1 MNITEI
7 LNGKKYY
14 IVQDN
19 GAKDKH
25 SQTTVTKGL
34 FKRKKIK
41 DILTTKYYT
50 IYSIYLEDS
59 ISPAYPVLTAKSTN
73 TKNLYDFEYQIA
85 VNTKPIKTTEAV
97 ANAIYTEVKK
107 MYYEQEEKRDQERE
121 AKKKAEFEKS
131 KQVVYNSLQSA
142 VRDLV
147 K

>member
-14 IVQDN
+14 IVQDS

-34 FKRKKIK
+34 FNRKKIK
-41 DILTTKYYT
+41 DIFTTKYYT
-50 IYSIYLEDS
+50 IYKIYLQNS
-59 ISPAYPVLTAKSTN
+59 VSPAYPVLTAKITN
-73 TKNLYDFEYQIA
+73 TKGLYDFEYEIA
-85 VNTKPIKTTEAV
+85 VDTKPIKTTNAV
-97 ANAIYTEVKK
+97 ANAIYTEVKT
-107 MYYEQEEKRDQERE
+107 MYYEQEEKRDQEIKAE
-121 AKKKAEFEKS
+121 KKAALEKS

>member
-14 IVQDN
+14 IVQD
-19 GAKDKH
+19 GGSKDKH

-34 FKRKKIK
+34 FNRKKIK

-50 IYSIYLEDS
+50 IYAIYLEDS
-59 ISPAYPVLTAKSTN
+59 ISPAYPVLSAKSTN
-73 TKNLYDFEYQIA
+73 TKGMYDFEYEI
-85 VNTKPIKTTEAV
+85 VVDTKPIKTTNAV
-97 ANAIYTEVKK
+97 ANDIYTEVKK

-121 AKKKAEFEKS
+121 AEKKAALEKN

-142 VRDLV
+142 VRNLV